1 MKIAIVTNILTP
13 YRIFFYKKLNE
24 YLLNKNIKFKV
35 YVMSETESN
44 RNWYY
49 DQYKTDFT
57 ELLEKKIS
65 YNDNIFINK
74 DVKKKLKEFSPNI
87 IIAAGAYQ
95 MPTILY
101 LMYLKK
107 KLNFKLIFWSESNL
121 IKKENLTGFKKRLRE
136 IIRNTTYKKFDGFW
150 YSGKFSKEFIEK
162 YSRKNT
168 ELYFLPNLIDNSLY
182 SNVINIKNNNYDN
195 LIEKYNINKNKTVF
209 ICPARLSPQTGILE
223 FLNLLKNCKNKNKAS
238 ILIAGDGELYD
249 EINSFII
256 ENKDIDVRLIGY
268 KEQDE
273 IIELYSIANFFLLPS
288 IEDPNP
294 LTCIEALWS
303 GLPLLISSHV
313 GNSPEVLINEK
324 NGYLFDYN
332 DIEKSIINIEKAIN
346 SDEKWLSNASKISM
360 KIAKD
365 KYFPDKAIS
374 ECINEMLEK

>member
-209 ICPARLSPQTGILE
+209 ICPARLSPQKGILE

-313 GNSPEVLINEK
+313 GKSPEVLINEK

-332 DIEKSIINIEKAIN
+332 DIEKSIINI
-346 SDEKWLSNASKISM
+346 
-360 KIAKD
+360 
-365 KYFPDKAIS
+365 
-374 ECINEMLEK
+374 

>member
-209 ICPARLSPQTGILE
+209 ICPARLSPQKGILE

>member
-1 MKIAIVTNILTP
+1 MI
-13 YRIFFYKKLNE
+13 Y
-24 YLLNKNIKFKV
+24 
-35 YVMSETESN
+35 N
-44 RNWYY
+44 R
-49 DQYKTDFT
+49 Q
-57 ELLEKKIS
+57 
-65 YNDNIFINK
+65 
-74 DVKKKLKEFSPNI
+74 
-87 IIAAGAYQ
+87 
-95 MPTILY
+95 
-101 LMYLKK
+101 
-107 KLNFKLIFWSESNL
+107 
-121 IKKENLTGFKKRLRE
+121 
-136 IIRNTTYKKFDGFW
+136 
-150 YSGKFSKEFIEK
+150 
-162 YSRKNT
+162 
-168 ELYFLPNLIDNSLY
+168 
-182 SNVINIKNNNYDN
+182 
-195 LIEKYNINKNKTVF
+195 
-209 ICPARLSPQTGILE
+209 